1 LIGMAFPRRH
11 AACPPAMGFGRPSV
25 RNQVGCLGNNAWAK
39 LDARLLCGGA
49 PAEHTQLLV
58 MPAGLCEAP

>member
-1 LIGMAFPRRH
+1 MPASHAFW
-11 AACPPAMGFGRPSV
+11 PAPV

-39 LDARLLCGGA
+39 LDARLLCGVG

-58 MPAGLCEAP
+58 MPAGLCQAP